1 MKTIILLILIVFTLI
16 FTPLES
22 KAMDNQNQSFKE
34 FAKEFIE
41 NGINDLEGLKSYS
54 ESKVE
59 TYDFDRDKMAK
70 ETISKAY
77 KFLKY
82 YFKFKKYKIKKSS
95 IDFTDGEYTTTLYF
109 RKNENGD
116 WKLYKYDG
124 VA

>member
-1 MKTIILLILIVFTLI
+1 MKSISFVILTFIALLLAPYQVNAKVDC
-16 FTPLES
+16 S
-22 KAMDNQNQSFKE
+22 QSFKE
-34 FAKEFIE
+34 FAKEFLE
-41 NGINDLEGLKSYS
+41 YGINDLEGLKSYC

-59 TYDFDRDKMAK
+59 TYNFDTDKMGK
-70 ETISKAY
+70 VPISRAY

-116 WKLYKYDG
+116 WKLFKYDG